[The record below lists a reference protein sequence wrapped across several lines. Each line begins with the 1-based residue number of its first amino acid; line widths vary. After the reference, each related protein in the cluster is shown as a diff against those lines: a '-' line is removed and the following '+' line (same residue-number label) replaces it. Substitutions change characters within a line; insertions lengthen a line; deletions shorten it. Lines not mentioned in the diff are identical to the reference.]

1 LRKDYPARR
10 FSPSNGKG
18 FIVYI
23 KGRYIVSACALLF
36 LQQALASGMDERK
49 EAGAKENGPP
59 VVRLGLSD

>member
-1 LRKDYPARR
+1 
-10 FSPSNGKG
+10 
-18 FIVYI
+18 VYI